1 MMTKPFMKP
10 KGPLTQAEYEKF
22 QAKRRRV
29 ISGVIVAFSFVG
41 VLAISIKFLHLEPH
55 PAVPFLFFPITIWLL
70 IQMFK
75 FKCPRCGTT
84 PMTTRTSFGG
94 GEVVVGSFVALRP
107 KKCHKCGVAFA
118 PPQPDANQ
126 ITTSSLETKE

>member
-1 MMTKPFMKP
+1 MMKPFERP
-10 KGPLTQAEYEKF
+10 KGPLTQAEYETF
-22 QAKRRRV
+22 QAKRRGV
-29 ISGVIVAFSFVG
+29 IRGVIVAFSFVG
-41 VLAISIKFLHLEPH
+41 VLAICTKLLHLEPH

-70 IQMFK
+70 FQMFK

-94 GEVVVGSFVALRP
+94 GEVVVGNFVALRP

-118 PPQPDANQ
+118 PPEPEAEQPATP
-126 ITTSSLETKE
+126 IASKE

>member
-1 MMTKPFMKP
+1 MTMKPFTRSQ
-10 KGPLTQAEYEKF
+10 GPLTQTECDKF
-22 QAKRRRV
+22 QSQRKRV
-29 ISGVIVAFSFVG
+29 VAGVVAIFSFAG
-41 VLAISIKFLHLEPH
+41 VLVVSKKILHLEPNQL
-55 PAVPFLFFPITIWLL
+55 VIFLFGVPLILWLL

-118 PPQPDANQ
+118 PPQDANQ
-126 ITTSSLETKE
+126 

>member
-1 MMTKPFMKP
+1 MTKLFMQP

-22 QAKRRRV
+22 ESNRKRV
-29 ISGVIVAFSFVG
+29 ISGVIVVFSFVG

-94 GEVVVGSFVALRP
+94 GEVMVGSFVALRP
-107 KKCHKCGVAFA
+107 KKCHKCGVSFA
-118 PPQPDANQ
+118 PPQLDADQ
-126 ITTSSLETKE
+126 SATDSVAFKG